1 MEERWT
7 ENPKVEDSKA
17 SGSTKGEEAQVE
29 EQLPVK
35 QKGVGSLPTF
45 PAKKRRIRGLGQ
57 IPAGLSP

>member
-45 PAKKRRIRGLGQ
+45 PAKKMMYGG
-57 IPAGLSP
+57 